1 MLSSDKEVNEEA
13 KIKGKIILKLRIKSI
28 YINL

>member
-28 YINL
+28 CT